1 MLVCR
6 GTLADAQSGG
16 PDHAG
21 GADIAVADAAG
32 RAVAAAQPAWRR
44 RTAAGLGTLALDRRQ
59 PADWRA
65 QRRARRGAGPARL
78 PGRGAG
84 AATDMGRR
92 PASAA
97 GTGRAGTAGVA
108 ARRAAAGQRGG
119 WGLEPAG
126 AGGPG
131 RAPGLAARG
140 VAGRSAAGA
149 AAL

>member
-32 RAVAAAQPAWRR
+32 RAVVAAQPAWRR
-44 RTAAGLGTLALDRRQ
+44 RAAAGLGTLALGRGQ
-59 PADWRA
+59 PADWRT
-65 QRRARRGAGPARL
+65 QRRAGGWAGRARL
-78 PGRGAG
+78 AGGGAG

-108 ARRAAAGQRGG
+108 ARRAAAGQR
-119 WGLEPAG
+119 AG
-126 AGGPG
+126 
-131 RAPGLAARG
+131 
-140 VAGRSAAGA
+140 
-149 AAL
+149 